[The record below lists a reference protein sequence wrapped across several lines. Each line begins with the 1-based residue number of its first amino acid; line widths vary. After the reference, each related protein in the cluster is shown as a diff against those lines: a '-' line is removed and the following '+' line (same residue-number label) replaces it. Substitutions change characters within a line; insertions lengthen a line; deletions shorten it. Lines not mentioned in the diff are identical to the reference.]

1 MKILCLDQATRIT
14 GYSVWQNGKLKK
26 YGTLEPNI
34 PKNVTYIERLSGMCN
49 AIESL
54 IIKTKPDVV
63 CIEDVQFQSNQRTFK
78 ILAQM
83 QGYIFAILDKIKL
96 PFVIVEPSCWK
107 AFDSIKARKREEQ
120 KAQTIEF
127 VKEKYNI
134 EQLSEDEADA
144 VAIGCW
150 AIANVMIERKNG

>member
-1 MKILCLDQATRIT
+1 MKILCLDQATRVT

-26 YGTLEPNI
+26 YGTLEPSMS
-34 PKNVTYIERLSGMCN
+34 KNVTYIERLVDMCN

-54 IIKTKPDVV
+54 IIKTKPNVV
-63 CIEDVQFQSNQRTFK
+63 CIEDVQFQSNQRVFK

-96 PFVIVEPSCWK
+96 PFVVVEPSCWK
-107 AFDSIKARKREEQ
+107 AFDGIKAKRREEQ
-120 KAQTIEF
+120 KLQTIKF

-144 VAIGCW
+144 IAIGCW
-150 AIANVMIERKNG
+150 AVANITIERKNG

>member
-107 AFDSIKARKREEQ
+107 AFDGIKARKREEQ

-150 AIANVMIERKNG
+150 AVANVMIERKNG